1 MSDRA
6 GREAVCY
13 RHPNRPAGVR
23 CQRCERLVCP
33 DCQLIAA
40 VGFHCPDCVAA
51 ARRAVAAGAVPIR
64 PEPGRRR
71 ARRRRGARPVVVSG
85 QAAFT
90 MARRPAVLTVSLV
103 VANLVLFVV
112 SASAGRSVW
121 RDAGGLSRI
130 MENGALW
137 APAVDL
143 GGEWWRLFTSGF
155 LHANILH
162 VGFNVLLLGL
172 LGAPLERHLGFVR
185 FAVLYVAALLAGSLG
200 ALLASPR
207 ALTVGASGAVF
218 GLMGAHLM
226 ISRAVGRR
234 ARDSGVMGL
243 LVLNLV
249 TTFLVPNIS
258 IGGHIGGLA
267 GGLLVS
273 WILLV
278 PDRSGR
284 LPRWAASLAG
294 TALAGLFFFTGLQA
308 ATTWIDPV
316 F

>member
-6 GREAVCY
+6 GPAPVCY
-13 RHPNRPAGVR
+13 RHTNRPAGVR
-23 CQRCERLVCP
+23 CQRCDRLICP
-33 DCQLIAA
+33 ACQVIAA
-40 VGFHCPDCVAA
+40 VGFHCPECLRAARLAMAA
-51 ARRAVAAGAVPIR
+51 AGVPR
-64 PEPGRRR
+64 GPEPSP
-71 ARRRRGARPVVVSG
+71 RRRRRPLRPTVVSG
-85 QAAFT
+85 TA
-90 MARRPAVLTVSLV
+90 ARRPAVLTGSLV

-112 SASAGRSVW
+112 SAATERNVW
-121 RDAGGLSRI
+121 RGYGGMGRI

-137 APAVDL
+137 GPAVDL
-143 GGEWWRLFTSGF
+143 GGEWWRMLTSGF

-172 LGAPLERHLGFVR
+172 LGAPLERQLGFVR
-185 FAVLYVAALLAGSLG
+185 YGVLYVAALLSGSLG
-200 ALLASPR
+200 ALVASPR

-226 ISRAVGRR
+226 ISRATGRR

-249 TTFLVPNIS
+249 TTFLIPNIS

-267 GGLLVS
+267 GGLLAS
-273 WILLV
+273 WILLT

-284 LPRWAASLAG
+284 LPTWAASLAG
-294 TALAGLFFFTGLQA
+294 AALAGLFFFTGLQA
-308 ATTWIDPV
+308 ATTWTNPI